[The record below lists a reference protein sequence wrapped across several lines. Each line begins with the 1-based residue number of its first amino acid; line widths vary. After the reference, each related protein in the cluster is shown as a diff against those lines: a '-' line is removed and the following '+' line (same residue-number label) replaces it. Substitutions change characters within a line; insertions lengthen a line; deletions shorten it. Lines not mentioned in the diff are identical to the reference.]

1 MAALLRQLAILEAV
15 TKNKALKVKIS
26 KKSRTKVQFEPT
38 VKLFKKNYPYAHCA
52 LNFSNAFELLIAT
65 ILSAQ
70 CTDERVNKVTPEL
83 FKNYPD
89 PKSMSEAPVEEIEEL
104 IKSTGFFRNK
114 AKNIKAC
121 CELLTQKYKA
131 DVPKSMEELIE
142 LPGVG
147 RKTANVVLGN
157 AYNIASG
164 IAVDTHVTRLTNR
177 LGWVKIKDAVKI
189 EAILM
194 KMCPQKDWI
203 MLTHYLIAH
212 GRAICLARS
221 PKCET
226 CFLQDACPK
235 LGV

>member
-1 MAALLRQLAILEAV
+1 MEAV
-15 TKNKALKVKIS
+15 TKNKSPKAQIS
-26 KKSRTKVQFEPT
+26 KKSKAKVEFNFAF
-38 VKLFKKNYPYAHCA
+38 KLFKKNYPYAHCA

-89 PKSMSEAPVEEIEEL
+89 AKNMSDAPVEEIEEL

-121 CELLTQKYKA
+121 CELLVKKYKGL
-131 DVPKSMEELIE
+131 VPKTMEELNE

-157 AYNIASG
+157 AYNIATG
-164 IAVDTHVTRLTNR
+164 IAVDTHVTRLANR

-189 EAILM
+189 EYILM
-194 KMCPQKDWI
+194 KMCPQNDWI

-212 GRAICLARS
+212 GRAVCVARS
-221 PKCET
+221 PKCQA